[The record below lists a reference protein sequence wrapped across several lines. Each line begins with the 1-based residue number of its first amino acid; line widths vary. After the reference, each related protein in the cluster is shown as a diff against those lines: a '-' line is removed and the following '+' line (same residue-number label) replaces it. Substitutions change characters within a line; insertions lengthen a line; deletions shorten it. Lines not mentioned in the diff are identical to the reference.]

1 MLCDAKTEQSSRAG
15 LEALFPFGG
24 NYDWILT
31 GHHERPDPIFI
42 PSAKAPIGP
51 CRFGPIRLIPF
62 VSIVTKTMVSPQTMP
77 AMGFS
82 AETAI
87 TVFESFDR
95 FQRSYRIDIASWFL
109 LTSVY
114 FSNIRDSNRSIIALT
129 PVSAI
134 ELARMTGLS
143 RETVRRKLQ
152 VLSHK
157 GLVRKIN
164 RAWVVTDQCVNGVR
178 ASA

>member
-1 MLCDAKTEQSSRAG
+1 MGSLQSASSAG
-15 LEALFPFGG
+15 FHA
-24 NYDWILT
+24 D
-31 GHHERPDPIFI
+31 
-42 PSAKAPIGP
+42 
-51 CRFGPIRLIPF
+51 
-62 VSIVTKTMVSPQTMP
+62 
-77 AMGFS
+77 
-82 AETAI
+82 TAI
-87 TVFESFDR
+87 TVFENFDR
-95 FQRSYRIDIASWFL
+95 LQRAYRIDIAAWFL

-152 VLSHK
+152 VLLHK

-164 RAWVVTDQCVNGVR
+164 RAWVVTDQCVHGAK